1 MAFVH
6 SKANKERGIHH
17 MKFVR
22 VPGSKNN
29 LEAFGR
35 LELIITISVIVVLAL
50 LGWAFMAKGKAVQK
64 DTVCVDNLKHLGMG
78 MAMYTGANDQKLPY
92 AFIHHDN
99 AKQFVWDG
107 LMGSYLRAA
116 IRGDDKSKP
125 APELG
130 NLLLC
135 PEDKVPP
142 LEFAV
147 KYGFPR
153 RTYAMPWHSMD
164 NMNWPVAST
173 NTTGVGLWWASYG
186 QGNTSVKQLTNYLAG
201 GLPAIRLSMIPDPME
216 TMLLTEQAK
225 SNNIARNSSGGRIKY
240 TADHLE
246 TEVTDPASYQEGK
259 INYLMIDGHVETLS
273 PEATVGPRGR
283 TGAGWNTHFGIWS
296 IRAGD

>member
-1 MAFVH
+1 MTFEKGFPA
-6 SKANKERGIHH
+6 KREK
-17 MKFVR
+17 
-22 VPGSKNN
+22 
-29 LEAFGR
+29 EAFGR
-35 LELIITISVIVVLAL
+35 MELVITIAVVVVLGILATV
-50 LGWAFMAKGKAVQK
+50 FTVRGKSGGAAS
-64 DTVCVDNLKHLGMG
+64 VCVSNLKQLGMG

-186 QGNTSVKQLTNYLAG
+186 QGNTSIKQLTNYLAG
-201 GLPAIRLSMIPDPME
+201 GLPAIRLTMIPDPME

-246 TEVTDPASYQEGK
+246 TEVIDPASYQEGR